1 MRFTDLVVLAW
12 RQLRERRL
20 RALITIAAVSVG
32 VVVIVVLSAEVA
44 SVKASVLSNLE
55 SLGPNTI
62 VVVGRGRMPLTDAD
76 VARIKSLP
84 GVSEVIPLLAI
95 KAVIPGLEDSGW
107 LVGVSAIEL
116 RDLLG
121 NVRLSD
127 GYLYY
132 DAPAPQAIVGSEVA
146 SSYGSLGLKAGQPM
160 VIYVGKHS
168 LLLTV
173 TGVLD
178 TYGTSIL
185 FIQVDDA
192 VFVPITYLKTLMR
205 GGGYDVIVVK
215 ASTPEVVD
223 EVSELLK
230 AALGGRAR
238 VMSVKQV
245 MTTVTTVM
253 NNLNTLL
260 TSVASTAFIA
270 AGLGTFNI
278 MMVTVLERVREIGV
292 LKALGMRDSEV
303 LKLYLMQG
311 VIIGT
316 LGAVVGTALGILI
329 TYTAP
334 TLGINTVPIPHRP
347 GRAVA
352 APATHQV
359 ILNTGYIILAATIS
373 IAVATLSAAYP
384 AWRAAKLNPTEALR
398 YE

>member
-20 RALITIAAVSVG
+20 RALLTVAAVSVG

-55 SLGPNTI
+55 SLGPNT
-62 VVVGRGRMPLTDAD
+62 VVIVGRGRMPLTDAD
-76 VARIKSLP
+76 VARVKSLP
-84 GVSEVIPLLAI
+84 GVSEVIPLLVI

-121 NVRLSD
+121 SVRLSE

-185 FIQVDDA
+185 FIQVNDA
-192 VFVPITYLKTLMR
+192 VFVPITYLRTLMR

-215 ASTPEVVD
+215 ALSPEVVD
-223 EVSELLK
+223 EVTELLK
-230 AALGGRAR
+230 ATFGGRAR
-238 VMSVKQV
+238 VVSVKQV
-245 MTTVTTVM
+245 MTAVTTVM

-292 LKALGMRDSEV
+292 LKALGMKDSEV

-316 LGAVVGTALGILI
+316 LGAIVGTALGTII
-329 TYTAP
+329 TYLTP
-334 TLGINTVPIPHRP
+334 NLGISITPIPHRP
-347 GRAVA
+347 GKAVGT
-352 APATHQV
+352 PATHEV
-359 ILNTGYIILAATIS
+359 ILNTWYIALATTIS
-373 IAVATLSAAYP
+373 IAVATTSATYP
-384 AWRAAKLNPTEALR
+384 AWKAAKLNPVDALR